1 MEYAA
6 IPDEEAGPS
15 GVDAAPTKRRLGVAG
30 LLVAAAACVGLPA
43 ARSAASAALYAAFD
57 GAPPDDGGSVTLAP
71 TTKAENAAKAAAC
84 ADCDCFRNVC
94 AVSGGATVTAAHWAS
109 LDGFVVTRGLADGPG
124 LDGFGGGFYAVERTS
139 MRVHN
144 TMFVDNRAVSG
155 GAAFG
160 WIWSSSV
167 FYNCHFVNNTAVG
180 TPYFGGGGGVALN
193 TDGANATYDTC
204 VFSNNYASRRGG
216 ALFADYGSWVSVK
229 DCTFEHNR
237 AYLGGALFADNRAAR
252 IGSTGHVVSG
262 STFRGNAARLY
273 GGASLDYNQATS
285 TFATCTFIKNNA
297 SAGGGLASISG
308 TTDSA
313 LSDAFESGVFEG
325 NAPGDIL
332 ELEAGGHAER
342 QALRRRRGQRDGA
355 AGAHAPLARARR
367 RARKR
372 LAPRR
377 RGGGRAQRV
386 PCSRATSA
394 AACAL
399 HVVGANDSAST
410 AVVRDGRASG
420 SDDDTYDDDD
430 VAAVADDPAP
440 NAQPATPSLDF
451 GGDAEGTDDQMAVEL
466 SGDANDACGGGLL
479 NYYASP
485 WVENVLF
492 ASNAAARA
500 APGGI
505 YLGTYGAVH
514 GGANNLPRIHDSVV
528 AGNDALWN
536 GEKDLFLFALD
547 DAFIISAQIGEEAF
561 TLAPVSMPDG
571 FGPVTDDEAAVP
583 PMETIDPPRN
593 ASSDDDAKATHAA
606 RPTRRA

>member
-1 MEYAA
+1 
-6 IPDEEAGPS
+6 
-15 GVDAAPTKRRLGVAG
+15 
-30 LLVAAAACVGLPA
+30 
-43 ARSAASAALYAAFD
+43 
-57 GAPPDDGGSVTLAP
+57 
-71 TTKAENAAKAAAC
+71 
-84 ADCDCFRNVC
+84 
-94 AVSGGATVTAAHWAS
+94 
-109 LDGFVVTRGLADGPG
+109 
-124 LDGFGGGFYAVERTS
+124 

-180 TPYFGGGGGVALN
+180 TPYFGGGGVALN

-204 VFSNNYASRRGG
+204 VFSNNACAAA

-252 IGSTGHVVSG
+252 IGSTGHV
-262 STFRGNAARLY
+262 
-273 GGASLDYNQATS
+273 
-285 TFATCTFIKNNA
+285 
-297 SAGGGLASISG
+297 
-308 TTDSA
+308 
-313 LSDAFESGVFEG
+313 
-325 NAPGDIL
+325 
-332 ELEAGGHAER
+332 
-342 QALRRRRGQRDGA
+342 
-355 AGAHAPLARARR
+355 
-367 RARKR
+367 
-372 LAPRR
+372 
-377 RGGGRAQRV
+377 
-386 PCSRATSA
+386 ATSA
-394 AACAL
+394 AACAR
-399 HVVGANDSAST
+399 VVTGANDSAST

-430 VAAVADDPAP
+430 VAAVADDPGAEVMDDP
-440 NAQPATPSLDF
+440 GGAAYMDYTSSPTFSRSVFEHNFAIDAGGAI
-451 GGDAEGTDDQMAVEL
+451 GGDGSTTFTLDGSRVVGNRARY
-466 SGDANDACGGGLL
+466 SG
-479 NYYASP
+479 
-485 WVENVLF
+485 
-492 ASNAAARA
+492 
-500 APGGI
+500 GGI